1 MLAWQPRRDRR
12 ARVRAHAP
20 FRAGAV
26 SRVSRSMSA
35 PLSWRFAA
43 AGCSATP
50 PRRGRDGGGVPPRRR
65 WSALALSARRSSGA
79 EGFDRDAP
87 IAGIRANVRSALDL
101 FRNTVEAGGA
111 ARVSFDRTVKDTPG
125 YAARG
130 LVLDALEKITGLPV
144 AIEGTLRLYPDGVV
158 INRLTVGEDMT
169 VDKLLVR
176 AELQPLL
183 AVLDAWKTD
192 PAAAAELR
200 VDAIRAR
207 RVNLNR
213 AHFDGVRRA
222 FDIYRAA
229 PGPIII
235 SKLKLYDLRLDVA
248 PHDPYEGRDAPPA
261 RRFLRLAAL
270 ELARLDSR
278 APVADLA
285 AAVVKVDELGQD
297 AVARETAGVYEN
309 IRGVVERTSTTRP
322 TTAGWSTPGPGSSPG
337 SEPDARPGWSSTASS
352 SPSSSSSSDPR
363 GSSLDP
369 FASFRAFVPAAL
381 MSQVD
386 RAVSPEVIALAN
398 ASRAVMETAAPAAAA
413 QLAAVLADGGA
424 SELARA
430 GGTGEVMLD
439 VGLVTALL
447 TAGLPR
453 RFLANGGALMVKLV
467 ESGVG
472 AELLRR
478 GDVLRALVERR
489 MIDRLLDLDLM
500 EALLD
505 RPELTKAM
513 FRSGVVRGVLSN
525 GVLEALLAAGKEEV
539 CVSILRGPM
548 IEILMDTGMLPA
560 MMTADAEG
568 VRIKKTSR
576 DDTRASN
583 RRASG

>member
-1 MLAWQPRRDRR
+1 M
-12 ARVRAHAP
+12 
-20 FRAGAV
+20 
-26 SRVSRSMSA
+26 
-35 PLSWRFAA
+35 
-43 AGCSATP
+43 
-50 PRRGRDGGGVPPRRR
+50 
-65 WSALALSARRSSGA
+65 ALSARRSSGA

-144 AIEGTLRLYPDGVV
+144 AIDGTLRLYPDGIV

-337 SEPDARPGWSSTASS
+337 SEPDARSGRSSTLSSSS
-352 SPSSSSSSDPR
+352 SPSSSSSSSSSSDPR

-413 QLAAVLADGGA
+413 QLAAVLADGGASA

-568 VRIKKTSR
+568 ARIKKTSR

>member
-1 MLAWQPRRDRR
+1 MLAWHPRRARR

-20 FRAGAV
+20 VRAGAV

-35 PLSWRFAA
+35 PFAWRFAA
-43 AGCSATP
+43 AGCPATP
-50 PRRGRDGGGVPPRRR
+50 PRRGRGGGGVAPRRR
-65 WSALALSARRSSGA
+65 WSPSASSARRSRADGS
-79 EGFDRDAP
+79 DRDAP
-87 IAGIRANVRSALDL
+87 FAGIRANVRSALDL

-176 AELQPLL
+176 AKLQPLL

-200 VDAIRAR
+200 VDSIRAR
-207 RVNLNR
+207 GVNLDR

-222 FDIYRAA
+222 YDIYRAA

-235 SKLKLYDLRLDVA
+235 SKLKLYDLCLDVA

-285 AAVVKVDELGQD
+285 SSVVKVDELGQD

-309 IRGVVERTSTTRP
+309 IRGVVERRSTTRP
-322 TTAGWSTPGPGSSPG
+322 TAAGWSTPG
-337 SEPDARPGWSSTASS
+337 DTDANARPGPSTSTSS
-352 SPSSSSSSDPR
+352 SSSSSSDPR

-369 FASFRAFVPAAL
+369 FASFRAFVPAPL
-381 MSQVD
+381 MWQVD

-398 ASRAVMETAAPAAAA
+398 ASWAVMETAAPAAAA
-413 QLAAVLADGGA
+413 QLAAFLADGGAGA

-453 RFLANGGALMVKLV
+453 RFLADGGALMVKLV

-560 MMTADAEG
+560 MMTSDAG
-568 VRIKKTSR
+568 GAKRKTTE
-576 DDTRASN
+576 TRASN
-583 RRASG
+583 RRAKG

>member
-1 MLAWQPRRDRR
+1 
-12 ARVRAHAP
+12 
-20 FRAGAV
+20 
-26 SRVSRSMSA
+26 MSA

-43 AGCSATP
+43 AGCSAT

-111 ARVSFDRTVKDTPG
+111 ARVSFDRTVKDTLG

-144 AIEGTLRLYPDGVV
+144 AVEGTLRLYPDGIV

-200 VDAIRAR
+200 VDVIRAR

-213 AHFDGVRRA
+213 AHFEGVRRA

-278 APVADLA
+278 ACRRPRRRRRQ
-285 AAVVKVDELGQD
+285 GGRTRTRRRR
-297 AVARETAGVYEN
+297 ARNGGGVRKHTRRRRAHVNHETHH
-309 IRGVVERTSTTRP
+309 RGMVH
-322 TTAGWSTPGPGSSPG
+322 
-337 SEPDARPGWSSTASS
+337 
-352 SPSSSSSSDPR
+352 
-363 GSSLDP
+363 
-369 FASFRAFVPAAL
+369 
-381 MSQVD
+381 
-386 RAVSPEVIALAN
+386 
-398 ASRAVMETAAPAAAA
+398 
-413 QLAAVLADGGA
+413 
-424 SELARA
+424 ARA
-430 GGTGEVMLD
+430 RIESRVGARRSTRGG
-439 VGLVTALL
+439 
-447 TAGLPR
+447 PR
-453 RFLANGGALMVKLV
+453 RRRRRRLPLLPPTLAVPLWIP
-467 ESGVG
+467 S
-472 AELLRR
+472 
-478 GDVLRALVERR
+478 
-489 MIDRLLDLDLM
+489 RLF
-500 EALLD
+500 A
-505 RPELTKAM
+505 
-513 FRSGVVRGVLSN
+513 RSFPRL
-525 GVLEALLAAGKEEV
+525 
-539 CVSILRGPM
+539 
-548 IEILMDTGMLPA
+548 
-560 MMTADAEG
+560 
-568 VRIKKTSR
+568 
-576 DDTRASN
+576 
-583 RRASG
+583 

>member
-1 MLAWQPRRDRR
+1 MLAWHPRRARR

-20 FRAGAV
+20 VRAGAV

-35 PLSWRFAA
+35 ALAWRFAA
-43 AGCSATP
+43 AGCPATP
-50 PRRGRDGGGVPPRRR
+50 SRRGRGGRGVAPRRR
-65 WSALALSARRSSGA
+65 WSPSASSARRSRADVS
-79 EGFDRDAP
+79 DRDAP
-87 IAGIRANVRSALDL
+87 FAGIRANVRSALDL

-176 AELQPLL
+176 AKLQPLL

-207 RVNLNR
+207 GVNLDR

-222 FDIYRAA
+222 YDIYRAA

-309 IRGVVERTSTTRP
+309 IRGVVERRSTTRP
-322 TTAGWSTPGPGSSPG
+322 TAAGWSTPGDADA
-337 SEPDARPGWSSTASS
+337 DARLGPSS
-352 SPSSSSSSDPR
+352 SSSSSSDPR

-369 FASFRAFVPAAL
+369 FASFRAFVPAPL

-413 QLAAVLADGGA
+413 QLAAFLADGGAGA

-453 RFLANGGALMVKLV
+453 RFLADGGALMVKLV

-560 MMTADAEG
+560 MMTSDAAGAKE
-568 VRIKKTSR
+568 KTNE
-576 DDTRASN
+576 TRASV
-583 RRASG
+583 RRAKG

>member
-144 AIEGTLRLYPDGVV
+144 AVEGTLRLYPDGIV

>member
-12 ARVRAHAP
+12 ARPRTRAP
-20 FRAGAV
+20 FRARAV
-26 SRVSRSMSA
+26 SGVSRSMSA

-144 AIEGTLRLYPDGVV
+144 AIEGTLRLYPDGIV

-200 VDAIRAR
+200 VDAIRGAR

-213 AHFDGVRRA
+213 AQPTACAAPSTSTAPRRA
-222 FDIYRAA
+222 PSSSPNSNSTTSASTSPRTTPTKVAT
-229 PGPIII
+229 
-235 SKLKLYDLRLDVA
+235 RLPRDVSFA
-248 PHDPYEGRDAPPA
+248 SPRSSSRGWTRAPPSPTSPPSSSRWTNSDKTPSREK
-261 RRFLRLAAL
+261 RRGCT
-270 ELARLDSR
+270 
-278 APVADLA
+278 
-285 AAVVKVDELGQD
+285 K
-297 AVARETAGVYEN
+297 TYE
-309 IRGVVERTSTTRP
+309 
-322 TTAGWSTPGPGSSPG
+322 
-337 SEPDARPGWSSTASS
+337 ASS
-352 SPSSSSSSDPR
+352 SARQPRDPPPRDGPRQGPDRVPGRSPTLDPGGPRRRRRRRLPSSSSSSSDPR

-413 QLAAVLADGGA
+413 QLAAVLADGGASA

-548 IEILMDTGMLPA
+548 IEILMDTGMLP
-560 MMTADAEG
+560 
-568 VRIKKTSR
+568 R
-576 DDTRASN
+576 
-583 RRASG
+583 